1 VNIQP
6 YLKVF
11 QSRKMAALTLLG
23 FSSGLP
29 FYLTG
34 KDPLQ
39 AWLTQEGV
47 DLKVIAA
54 FSVAA
59 VPYSL
64 KFLWSPLLDRF
75 VPPLLGR
82 RRGWLVVTQLILLLA
97 IGWMAFQDT
106 SQLQRVAVNSAEVCQ
121 AETVFRGVC
130 DFWQTIK
137 ALSVSPFFLA
147 AFVVA
152 FFSASQDIVA
162 DAYRTEVLD
171 GHERGAGA
179 SVFLLGYRLAILVA
193 GAVTFYL
200 AGVMPWRWV
209 YVIMALLMSIGLVSS
224 LIAPEPTTQIRPPET
239 LRESVVLPFQDF
251 IGRNGAGRSMAILAF
266 IIVYR
271 LGDSL
276 LRNVATPFLLDKGL
290 KFSVED
296 LATPRALSIVAVIV
310 GTLAG
315 GAIMTRMGVNRSL
328 WFFAVLQA
336 TGNLS
341 YVVLS
346 IVGKSFPVMVLAINL
361 ENFCAGLESAA
372 FVAFLMSLCNP
383 GLSATQYALLSSL
396 AAFSRDILVA
406 PAGQWA
412 NATGWTV
419 FFLITAILAL
429 PGLALLPFFAPWNE
443 QRDR

>member
-1 VNIQP
+1 
-6 YLKVF
+6 
-11 QSRKMAALTLLG
+11 MAALILLG

-39 AWLTQEGV
+39 AWLSQEGV

-59 VPYSL
+59 IPYSL

-82 RRGWLVVTQLILLLA
+82 RRGWLIVSQIVLLLA

-106 SQLQRVAVNSAEVCQ
+106 SQLQQTAVNSADICRN
-121 AETVFRGVC
+121 ETFFKGFCEFRHTL
-130 DFWQTIK
+130 Q
-137 ALSVSPFFLA
+137 ALSVSPFFIA
-147 AFVVA
+147 ALVVA

-162 DAYRTEVLD
+162 DAYRTEVLQEY
-171 GHERGAGA
+171 ERGAGA

-193 GAVTFYL
+193 GALTFYL
-200 AGVMPWRWV
+200 AGRFQSWGIEQPWRWV
-209 YVIMALLMSIGLVSS
+209 YVIMALLMAIGLMSS
-224 LIAPEPTTQIRPPET
+224 LIAPEPTAQIRPPET
-239 LRESVVLPFQDF
+239 LAESVVMPFQDF
-251 IGRNGAGRSMAILAF
+251 IGRNGAGRALAILVF
-266 IIVYR
+266 IVVYR

-290 KFSVED
+290 KFSPDD
-296 LATPRALSIVAVIV
+296 LATPRALSIAAVIV

-315 GAIMTRMGVNRSL
+315 GAIMTRIGINRSL

-336 TGNLS
+336 SGNLL
-341 YVVLS
+341 YVALAE
-346 IVGKSFPVMVLAINL
+346 VGKNFPLMILAINL

-372 FVAFLMSLCNP
+372 FVAFLMGLCNP

-412 NATGWTV
+412 QSMGWTA
-419 FFLITAILAL
+419 FFLLTAILAL
-429 PGLALLPFFAPWNE
+429 PGLLLLPLFAPWKE
-443 QRDR
+443 RRAD

>member
-1 VNIQP
+1 
-6 YLKVF
+6 
-11 QSRKMAALTLLG
+11 MATLILLG

-47 DLKVIAA
+47 SLQVIAA

-59 VPYSL
+59 IPYSL

-82 RRGWLVVTQLILLLA
+82 RRGWLIVSQLMLLLA

-106 SQLQRVAVNSAEVCQ
+106 SQLKAVAVNAGDLCQ
-121 AETVFRGVC
+121 NETVLKGAC
-130 DFWQTIK
+130 TFWNTLK

-147 AFVVA
+147 ALIVA

-162 DAYRTEVLD
+162 DAYRTEVLE

-200 AGVMPWRWV
+200 AGIMPWRWV
-209 YVIMALLMSIGLVSS
+209 YVIMALLMTIGLISS
-224 LIAPEPTTQIRPPET
+224 VMAPEPTAELRAPET
-239 LRESVVLPFQDF
+239 LRESVVMPFRDF
-251 IGRNGAGRSMAILAF
+251 IGRNGLGRAIAILVF
-266 IIVYR
+266 IVVYR

-290 KFSVED
+290 KFSPED

-315 GAIMTRMGVNRSL
+315 GAIMTRIGVNRSL

-336 TGNLS
+336 SGNLL
-341 YVVLS
+341 YVLLAE
-346 IVGKSFPVMVLAINL
+346 VGKNFPVMILAINL

-372 FVAFLMSLCNP
+372 FVAFLMGLCNP

-406 PAGQWA
+406 PSGQWA
-412 NATGWTV
+412 NAMGWTS
-419 FFLITAILAL
+419 FFLLTAILAI
-429 PGLALLPFFAPWNE
+429 PGLLLLPFFAPWNE
-443 QRDR
+443 REAG

>member
-1 VNIQP
+1 
-6 YLKVF
+6 
-11 QSRKMAALTLLG
+11 MAALILLG

-39 AWLTQEGV
+39 AWLSREGV

-59 VPYSL
+59 IPYSL

-82 RRGWLVVTQLILLLA
+82 RRGWLIVSQIILLLA

-106 SQLQRVAVNSAEVCQ
+106 SQLQQVAVNSADICRN
-121 AETVFRGVC
+121 ETFFRGFC
-130 DFWQTIK
+130 EFRHTLQ

-147 AFVVA
+147 ALVVA

-162 DAYRTEVLD
+162 DAYRTEVLQEY
-171 GHERGAGA
+171 ERGAGA

-193 GAVTFYL
+193 GAVTFWL
-200 AGVMPWRWV
+200 AGQMPWRWV
-209 YVIMALLMSIGLVSS
+209 YVIMALLMSIGIISS
-224 LIAPEPTTQIRPPET
+224 LMAPEPTREIRPPET

-251 IGRNGAGRSMAILAF
+251 IGRNGARRALAILAF
-266 IIVYR
+266 IVVYR

-290 KFSVED
+290 KFSPDD
-296 LATPRALSIVAVIV
+296 LASPRALSIVAVIV

-315 GAIMTRMGVNRSL
+315 GAIMTRVGVNRSL

-336 TGNLS
+336 SGNLL
-341 YVVLS
+341 YVLLAE
-346 IVGKSFPVMVLAINL
+346 VGKNFPLMVLAINL

-372 FVAFLMSLCNP
+372 FVAFLMGLCNP

-412 NATGWTV
+412 QSMGWTA
-419 FFLITAILAL
+419 FFLLTAVLAL
-429 PGLALLPFFAPWNE
+429 PGLLLLPFFAPWKE
-443 QRDR
+443 HQADS

>member
-1 VNIQP
+1 
-6 YLKVF
+6 
-11 QSRKMAALTLLG
+11 MAALILLG

-39 AWLTQEGV
+39 AWLSQEGV

-59 VPYSL
+59 IPYSL

-82 RRGWLVVTQLILLLA
+82 RRGWLIVSQVILLLA

-106 SQLQRVAVNSAEVCQ
+106 SQLQQVAVNSSDVCRN
-121 AETVFRGVC
+121 ETFFKGFCEFRHTL
-130 DFWQTIK
+130 Q

-147 AFVVA
+147 ALIVA

-162 DAYRTEVLD
+162 DAYRTEVVQE
-171 GHERGAGA
+171 HERGAGA
-179 SVFLLGYRLAILVA
+179 SVYLLGYRVALLVA
-193 GAVTFYL
+193 GAVTFWL
-200 AGVMPWRWV
+200 AGRMSWRWV
-209 YVIMALLMSIGLVSS
+209 YVIMALLMSIGIISS
-224 LIAPEPTTQIRPPET
+224 LMAPEPKREIRPPET

-251 IGRNGAGRSMAILAF
+251 IGRNGAGRALAILVF

-290 KFSVED
+290 KFTPDD
-296 LATPRALSIVAVIV
+296 LAGPRALSLAAVIV

-315 GAIMTRMGVNRSL
+315 GVIMTRIGVNRSL

-336 TGNLS
+336 SGNLL
-341 YVVLS
+341 YVLLAE
-346 IVGKSFPVMVLAINL
+346 VGKNFQLMTLAINL

-372 FVAFLMSLCNP
+372 FVAFLMGLCNP

-406 PAGQWA
+406 PSGQWA
-412 NATGWTV
+412 QSMGWTA
-419 FFLITAILAL
+419 FFLLTAILTL
-429 PGLALLPFFAPWNE
+429 PGLLLLPFFAPWKEKAN
-443 QRDR
+443 